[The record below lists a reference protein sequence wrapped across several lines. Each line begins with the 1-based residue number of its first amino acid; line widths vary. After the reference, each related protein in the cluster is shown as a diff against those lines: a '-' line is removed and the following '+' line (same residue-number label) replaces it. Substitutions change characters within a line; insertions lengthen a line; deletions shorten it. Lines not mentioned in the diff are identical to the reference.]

1 VSVKALKRKAVSA
14 ISVSWSFGWVVC
26 ANRKLTLCTQ
36 DVQTENIQSSAVMA
50 GLFLYMQVEENMD
63 KLQERAFSFKKL
75 INYEYKIILGRK
87 GKKTELV
94 ISFEKIDFPHLIGLH
109 KLTDVLNGNIA
120 TEKLFDDCLT
130 GKVSYDTISK
140 SEFFQKLGNR
150 FEYFDKLETML
161 DSNDIIFKC
170 NTNNMATFSRI
181 IADFELKNIYEKL
194 IFYLFIEKRNYSE
207 KQYCKSF
214 IQESNIDYTYGQTK
228 MTLLYKEKINK
239 ITGESEIQYDK
250 LSNK

>member
-1 VSVKALKRKAVSA
+1 MSVKALKRKAVSA

-50 GLFLYMQVEENMD
+50 GLFLYMQAEENMD
-63 KLQERAFSFKKL
+63 KLQERTFSFKRL
-75 INYEYKIILGRK
+75 LDYEYKIILGRK
-87 GKKTELV
+87 GKKTEFV
-94 ISFEKIDFPHLIGLH
+94 INFEKTDFPHLIGLH
-109 KLTDVLNGNIA
+109 KLTDVLNGNMA
-120 TEKLFDDCLT
+120 TEKLFNECLT
-130 GKVSYDTISK
+130 GKISYESISK
-140 SEFFQKLGNR
+140 SAFFEKLGNR

-161 DSNDIIFKC
+161 DSNNIIFKC

-181 IADFELKNIYEKL
+181 VADFELKNVYEEL

-214 IQESNIDYTYGQTK
+214 IQETNIDYTYGQTK

-250 LSNK
+250 LSDR

>member
-1 VSVKALKRKAVSA
+1 MGVYQPTISEAQAIHCEVK
-14 ISVSWSFGWVVC
+14 
-26 ANRKLTLCTQ
+26 
-36 DVQTENIQSSAVMA
+36 
-50 GLFLYMQVEENMD
+50 VEGNMD

-75 INYEYKIILGRK
+75 IDYEYKIILGRK

-94 ISFEKIDFPHLIGLH
+94 INFEKTDFPHLIGLH

-150 FEYFDKLETML
+150 FEYFDKLEIML
-161 DSNDIIFKC
+161 DRNDIIFKC
-170 NTNNMATFSRI
+170 NTNNIVTFSRI
-181 IADFELKNIYEKL
+181 VADFELKNIYEEL

-228 MTLLYKEKINK
+228 MTLLYKEKTNK
-239 ITGESEIQYDK
+239 TTGESEIQYDK

>member
-1 VSVKALKRKAVSA
+1 
-14 ISVSWSFGWVVC
+14 
-26 ANRKLTLCTQ
+26 
-36 DVQTENIQSSAVMA
+36 
-50 GLFLYMQVEENMD
+50 MD

-75 INYEYKIILGRK
+75 LDYEYKIILGRK

-94 ISFEKIDFPHLIGLH
+94 INFEKTDFPHLIGLH

-120 TEKLFDDCLT
+120 TEKLFDNCLT
-130 GKVSYDTISK
+130 GRVSYDTISK
-140 SEFFQKLGNR
+140 SRFFQKLGNR

-170 NTNNMATFSRI
+170 NTNNMTAFSRI
-181 IADFELKNIYEKL
+181 IADFELKNIYVGL
-194 IFYLFIEKRNYSE
+194 IFYLFIERRNYSE

-214 IQESNIDYTYGQTK
+214 IQESTIDYTYGQTK
-228 MTLLYKEKINK
+228 MTLLYKEKTNK

-250 LSNK
+250 LTDKK

>member
-1 VSVKALKRKAVSA
+1 VSVKALKRKAASA
-14 ISVSWSFGWVVC
+14 ISVSRSFGRVVC
-26 ANRKLTLCTQ
+26 VNRKLTLCTQ
-36 DVQTENIQSSAVMA
+36 DVQTENIQSSAFIA
-50 GLFLYMQVEENMD
+50 ELFLYELSEENMD
-63 KLQERAFSFKKL
+63 KLQEKTFAFKKL
-75 INYEYKIILGRK
+75 IDYEYKITLGRK
-87 GKKTELV
+87 GEKTEIV
-94 ISFEKIDFPHLIGLH
+94 IDFEKTDFPHLIGLH

-130 GKVSYDTISK
+130 GKISYDAITK

-161 DSNDIIFKC
+161 DSNDVIFKC
-170 NTNNMATFSRI
+170 NTKNMAAYSRI
-181 IADFELKNIYEKL
+181 IADFELKNIYEDL
-194 IFYLFIEKRNYSE
+194 IFYLFIEKRNYSN

-239 ITGESEIQYDK
+239 ITGESVIQFNK
-250 LSNK
+250 LK